1 VEQLRDQ
8 TIDAKL
14 QDFSLTN
21 PDELNDLFK
30 PKTMKSDQEFDPG
43 SASSF
48 IDQSIVDHK
57 IQTSVITPI
66 DYSSIAQTL
75 QNPHPNHKDE
85 IITV

>member
-1 VEQLRDQ
+1 
-8 TIDAKL
+8 
-14 QDFSLTN
+14 
-21 PDELNDLFK
+21 
-30 PKTMKSDQEFDPG
+30 MKSDQKFDPG

-48 IDQSIVDHK
+48 IDQSLVDHK

-75 QNPHPNHKDE
+75 QNPHPNYKDE